1 MPIKTLTI
9 LESHPTAQSAFLTNG
24 VLSYWH
30 SEERPEVINLTLDQ
44 FAESRQYRERT
55 AVAWIILD
63 QFGSAKFSSVV
74 TKLQEK
80 HIPIMLTRTHEVAGA
95 GSAYQPGI
103 VIGPPGSPP
112 AALCA
117 ILRTLW
123 CQGEVLDHLQ
133 SEIRYLQAHQGGLC
147 DQMGKIDEEL
157 RLAAQLQRE
166 FLPRIMPDIPEMQFQ
181 ILFRPASYVSGDIY
195 DVVRLDEDH
204 IGFFLADAVGHGVPA
219 ALMTMY
225 IKRSLRTKEIDPDS
239 ERGYRIIKPSESLGR
254 LNVDLANQPTEQI
267 RFATAVYG
275 VINRK
280 TLECTVSR
288 AGHPL
293 PLLLRHKGEA
303 QWLDP
308 EGAMLGIIEDEVY
321 EDQTVQLNPGDRL
334 MFYSDGF
341 ELSFPDGD
349 GNDDQ
354 NQGLANTQYEKEF
367 LDLAR
372 VPAEVAMEHLAMKL
386 DNQAGSLHQRDD
398 LSVIWL
404 TIRDKQ
410 AAQVE
415 AEFARNQA
423 MMGNVPLSEAG

>member
-30 SEERPEVINLTLDQ
+30 SEERPEVVTLSLDQ
-44 FAESRQYRERT
+44 FAAKKQYSERT

-63 QFGSAKFSSVV
+63 QFGAGKFSNVV
-74 TKLQEK
+74 AQLQEK
-80 HIPIMLTRTHEVAGA
+80 NIPIMLTRTHEVAGA
-95 GSAYQPGI
+95 GSSYQSGI
-103 VIGPPGSPP
+103 VIGPPGAPP
-112 AALCA
+112 SALCA

-123 CQGEVLDHLQ
+123 CQGEVVEHLQ

-166 FLPRIMPDIPEMQFQ
+166 FLPRQLPDLPEMCFQ

-195 DVVRLDEDH
+195 DVIRLDEDH
-204 IGFFLADAVGHGVPA
+204 VGFFLADAVGHGVPA

-225 IKRSLRTKEIDPDS
+225 IKRSLRTKEVDPDS
-239 ERGYRIIKPSESLGR
+239 DCGYRIIKPSESLAR

-280 TLECTVSR
+280 TLECTISR

-293 PLLLRHKGEA
+293 PLLLRQNGDVE
-303 QWLDP
+303 WLNP

-321 EDQTVQLNPGDRL
+321 EDQTVQLAPGDRL

-349 GNDDQ
+349 ANDEQ
-354 NQGLANTQYEKEF
+354 NKGLANTHYEQEF
-367 LDLAR
+367 LNLAR

-398 LSVIWL
+398 LSVVWL

-410 AAQVE
+410 AAEVA

-423 MMGNVPLSEAG
+423 LMGNVPLSEAG

>member
-30 SEERPEVINLTLDQ
+30 REERPEILTLTLDQ
-44 FAESRQYRERT
+44 FLANRQYRDRT
-55 AVAWIILD
+55 AVTWIILD
-63 QFGSAKFSSVV
+63 QFGAGKFNDVV
-74 TKLQEK
+74 GKLVEK
-80 HIPIMLTRTHEVAGA
+80 HIPIMLTRTHEIAGA
-95 GSAYQPGI
+95 GASYQQGI

-123 CQGEVLDHLQ
+123 CQSEVVDHLS
-133 SEIRYLQAHQGGLC
+133 SEIKYLQAHQGGLC

-166 FLPRIMPDIPEMQFQ
+166 FLPRILPDLPEMNFQ
-181 ILFRPASYVSGDIY
+181 VLFRPASYVSGDIY
-195 DVVRLDEDH
+195 DVIRLDEDH
-204 IGFFLADAVGHGVPA
+204 VGFFLADAVGHGVPA

-239 ERGYRIIKPSESLGR
+239 DTGYRIIKPSEALAR

-293 PLLLRHKGEA
+293 PLLLRHTGEPE
-303 QWLDP
+303 WLNP
-308 EGAMLGIIEDEVY
+308 EGAMLGIIEDEVF
-321 EDQTVQLNPGDRL
+321 EDQTIQLYPGDRL

-354 NQGLANTQYEKEF
+354 GQGLANTRYEQEF
-367 LDLAR
+367 LNLER
-372 VPAEVAMEHLAMKL
+372 VPPEVAMEHLAMKL

-398 LSVIWL
+398 LSVVWL

-410 AAQVE
+410 SAELA
-415 AEFARNQA
+415 AEFARKQE
-423 MMGNVPLSEAG
+423 MMGNIPLNEAG